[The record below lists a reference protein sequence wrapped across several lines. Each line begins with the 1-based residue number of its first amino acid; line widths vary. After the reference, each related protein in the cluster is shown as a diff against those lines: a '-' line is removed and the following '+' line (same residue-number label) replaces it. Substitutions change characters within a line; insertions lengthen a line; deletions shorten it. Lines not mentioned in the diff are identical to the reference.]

1 MKKVLLTLTAITCI
15 TVASFAQ
22 FTAGVKAG
30 INFAS
35 LSGDAA
41 EDYDGRTVFHA
52 GLYGNYSLSEKLS
65 IQPELLYNSV
75 GAKYEDSYTDPDFG
89 DVDYK
94 ETIKL
99 DYLSV
104 PVMLDYKLTDQFSL
118 QVGPQIGFLL
128 SAKYEAEVEYDGDS
142 ESYNEDIK
150 DEMKGTDFGLNFGA
164 AYSFVKLNV
173 TFRYSLG
180 LSNAAD
186 YDEGDLKNNNIQ
198 ISLGYKLFGE

>member
-1 MKKVLLTLTAITCI
+1 
-15 TVASFAQ
+15 
-22 FTAGVKAG
+22 
-30 INFAS
+30 
-35 LSGDAA
+35 
-41 EDYDGRTVFHA
+41 
-52 GLYGNYSLSEKLS
+52 
-65 IQPELLYNSV
+65 
-75 GAKYEDSYTDPDFG
+75 
-89 DVDYK
+89 
-94 ETIKL
+94 
-99 DYLSV
+99 
-104 PVMLDYKLTDQFSL
+104 MLDYKLTDQFSL